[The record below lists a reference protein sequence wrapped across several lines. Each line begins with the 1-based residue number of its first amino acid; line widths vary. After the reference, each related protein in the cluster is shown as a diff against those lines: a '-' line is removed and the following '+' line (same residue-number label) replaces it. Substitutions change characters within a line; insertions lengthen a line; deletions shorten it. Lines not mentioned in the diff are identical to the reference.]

1 MNKSI
6 ILLSSIFTVMVYQLA
21 HARDYYGYERVVRDD
36 SDYVY
41 LNGVRYAL
49 VPQEEVV
56 EIQPQDLEQ
65 NYRGRVLPDL
75 ILNRQM
81 KQNLNAK

>member
-1 MNKSI
+1 M
-6 ILLSSIFTVMVYQLA
+6 
-21 HARDYYGYERVVRDD
+21 RDD

-41 LNGVRYAL
+41 LNGVRYPL

-65 NYRGRVLPDL
+65 NYRWPRFTR
-75 ILNRQM
+75 LNPEQANETEFKR
-81 KQNLNAK
+81 KVIDTKALGVRPYFGALCRFFKR